1 MLKTTLNRFPSFEYL
16 MLRTLMLHLR
26 RCIDMPGNKCSYAL
40 LDQQLRPLIVR
51 DRALRRDGD
60 IQSVVD
66 ETDDTPPIVA
76 RLLEHAAELFTNAL
90 PSSIAPPP
98 SRTPAPPTA
107 GVRRPSTE
115 SPPPSLDKATV
126 LLPKPATNTSS
137 PAEASTT
144 SKRRKTDKENDDD
157 AASLPPEAE
166 EVIVTSARLQAARQ
180 SVAQCEQ
187 AVLTAQRLRLVRLLN
202 GSSWYADMVY

>member
-1 MLKTTLNRFPSFEYL
+1 MLQATLNRFPSFEYL

-76 RLLEHAAELFTNAL
+76 RLLEHATELFTNAL
-90 PSSIAPPP
+90 PPSAAATP

-107 GVRRPSTE
+107 GVRRPSADSP
-115 SPPPSLDKATV
+115 SPPPEKAAV
-126 LLPKPATNTSS
+126 LLPKPAPNAGS
-137 PAEASTT
+137 PAAAGTT

-157 AASLPPEAE
+157 AAPLPLEAE
-166 EVIVTSARLQAARQ
+166 DVIVTSARLQAARQ

-187 AVLTAQRLRLVRLLN
+187 AALAAQRLRLVRVLPN
-202 GSSWYADMVY
+202 